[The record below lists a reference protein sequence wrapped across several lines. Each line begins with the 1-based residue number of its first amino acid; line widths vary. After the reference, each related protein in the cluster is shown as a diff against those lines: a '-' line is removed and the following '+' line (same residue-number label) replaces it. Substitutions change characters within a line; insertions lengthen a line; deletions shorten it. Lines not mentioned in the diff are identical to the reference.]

1 MLKLKPLPF
10 IILLLSGTTA
20 SGWAAQLTQPLN
32 LKAVTVYLH
41 GASLQ
46 SEEAFDLPAGESEM
60 TFTNVADFVLP
71 DSVAVAMDNGVT
83 VLSSSVI
90 KQNVL
95 QPKADMQQQIKRAE
109 QEKAKLIAD
118 KKNIDSQ
125 LKVLEANRSLTT
137 KSAAEVGKYLQMVKE
152 KNGELLQ
159 TASRLEQEIAD
170 KEQELANIAQGGG
183 SAGGEYKNQIVA
195 RIYTPKA
202 IHTKAVVHYMTPL
215 AGWTPLYD
223 IHASEINQP
232 LRLVYKA
239 SIRQNTGLAWKNV
252 NIALSTS
259 EPDTHLSLPKLDPQ
273 YVDVN
278 GYMLSGSASIV
289 RSRSGSSG
297 MMDDGD
303 IEAQKAQIEEA
314 AKAKKSFAQQA
325 AAPARI
331 RQSES
336 PLSVINVYYTLSLPW
351 QIDSDNIARTVVIKE
366 QPVSGQYRF
375 IAIPKLSNDVY
386 LQVQIK
392 EWEQLNVIPGE
403 SQIFFGNNRTGV
415 GYLQPPED
423 GKTLDVQLNRD
434 PRIIIQRKAV
444 LKKENAVSIFNDS
457 AVRNFSYTLN
467 VKNSYPGAI
476 DLTLID
482 QIPVS
487 ANGDITV
494 EKMQYGQGQFNAK
507 TGELVWEMRMAGKE
521 NVSLPFSYSV
531 KYPKNKE
538 PAGL

>member
-1 MLKLKPLPF
+1 MV
-10 IILLLSGTTA
+10 
-20 SGWAAQLTQPLN
+20 QP
-32 LKAVTVYLH
+32 
-41 GASLQ
+41 
-46 SEEAFDLPAGESEM
+46 E
-60 TFTNVADFVLP
+60 
-71 DSVAVAMDNGVT
+71 
-83 VLSSSVI
+83 
-90 KQNVL
+90 
-95 QPKADMQQQIKRAE
+95 
-109 QEKAKLIAD
+109 
-118 KKNIDSQ
+118 
-125 LKVLEANRSLTT
+125 
-137 KSAAEVGKYLQMVKE
+137 
-152 KNGELLQ
+152 
-159 TASRLEQEIAD
+159 
-170 KEQELANIAQGGG
+170 
-183 SAGGEYKNQIVA
+183 GEYKNQIVA

-278 GYMLSGSASIV
+278 GYMMSGSASIV

-303 IEAQKAQIEEA
+303 IEAQRAQIEIEKA
-314 AKAKKSFAQQA
+314 AKAEKSFAQQ

-336 PLSVINVYYTLSLPW
+336 PLSVINVHYTLSLPW

-423 GKTLDVQLNRD
+423 GKTLDIQLNRD

-507 TGELVWEMRMAGKE
+507 TGELVWELRMAGKE